1 MAQTVRIDIPIKTI
15 DKTEPG
21 LSNVTKKLDKMS
33 NAMKKAGESV
43 DRTREKIS
51 KFDKSAEK
59 TQRNLE
65 KWAKDKYKILLEVE
79 ERITPVL
86 GALGSSIRNLTGKT
100 WHVTMKAVDLVSSP
114 VRGIL
119 SILRNAVSQMGEAAS
134 VAGTLQ
140 YSIEGAALSLGRMAN
155 AGEKNYNKLTKAI
168 KNAAGASAEMDK
180 MMTGGLTGAVAQ
192 LKGALERAK
201 RSLGETLRSGLSG
214 GISTLLGIDVS
225 GMQNEFASIGTS
237 FAAGFMKGFDF
248 EAISTPLYEGF
259 NKMLGNVSKML
270 SGGESSEVSSFDS
283 VMEVAENA
291 STLIDLVS
299 GGIDL
304 GEKLFGPRD
313 TADGEP
319 LIRTI
324 IGSAD
329 AGTGILGFGT
339 KIATKLGA
347 GSLAGGGTLSAG
359 ALSGIGLGS
368 VAGGVAGV
376 AGLVHG
382 AMDLYEGFTT
392 DDKEK
397 AEAYTKAGAVE
408 MIGVGS
414 GAIAGAAIGSVV
426 PVLGTAAG
434 ALIGAG
440 VGAIGSWIAGDKIKE
455 DYEKEE
461 AERQKAL
468 INQQKSYDV
477 LGMDID
483 DVKFKTEELNE
494 ALHDSE
500 TSTEEFAKMYQE
512 ALGDDL
518 KKHFGEV
525 TLSLKEIQNIA
536 DKVVLDKEAKS
547 IQRYSQAAGK
557 ASSSQANLNSSSSEL
572 DKQNWKV
579 SFGMKLDEAE
589 REEYRTAIDN
599 FVEDARTYLE
609 DTHYQATMSVELL
622 LGKEGSQDITS
633 GFDQTYTCLETK
645 INELTEKL
653 REKRE
658 AALADG
664 VIDKKEQK
672 EISGIQDRISSVT
685 NKVSDANERASMNAL
700 KAKFTSG
707 NMDASSFG
715 SLQQELAA
723 RTQSTSQEYFNAM
736 QSSFASLELAKGDM
750 SDEEYQEKYKEI
762 QDAYKEKI
770 GALSDRTV
778 NFQFDVLKDS
788 YGNELEGILPEM
800 EGTTTEKMKQAMD
813 NAFMVKPDTSLWK
826 NEDIVKWF
834 GLEDMEEESRGN
846 LISIIRGIAESV
858 PEDQRKTAEERFQDT
873 IPTVDQIKKNIDFTK
888 ISRLELNKMNGFTL
902 PEFSIPRWGESFDLT
917 KPVLAGNEADYDQ
930 RSTEYAESI
939 HRFLENSKD
948 KNRVQSFLRDYMSG
962 PVSEVDGE
970 KAEAVQSA
978 EKENG
983 YGVVTSVSENITNS
997 ADVLRGALD
1006 NTITEAASTPF
1017 SPEVTVSPNYR
1028 VTPFDSNLF
1037 LGKEAKSE
1045 NKKGFESEDKNP
1057 AKKGFSA
1064 QNNKENPPIEKNASG
1079 GFATGKQLS
1088 WLAEEGYGE
1097 WIIPTNPS
1105 RRSRALELYKQAGRS
1120 LGVGEHADGGFASP
1134 YGEAYEKSGSGSDS
1148 NEANTPYASRKGDHG
1163 SEKNT
1168 TIELNVSVNPEFTVN
1183 GAEGQNSEDVVGV
1196 IRRHIRELADELGGE
1211 IASQLEASFSNRP
1224 LKEA

>member
-33 NAMKKAGESV
+33 SAMKKAGESV

-51 KFDKSAEK
+51 RFDKSAEK

-86 GALGSSIRNLTGKT
+86 GALGSSIMNLTGKT

-119 SILRNAVSQMGEAAS
+119 GLLRNAVSQMGEAAS
-134 VAGTLQ
+134 AAGTLQ
-140 YSIEGAALSLGRMAN
+140 YSIEDAALSLGRMAN
-155 AGEKNYNKLTKAI
+155 AGEKDYNKLTKAI
-168 KNAAGASAEMDK
+168 KNAAGASSEMDK
-180 MMTGGLTGAVAQ
+180 MMSGGLTGAVAQ
-192 LKGALERAK
+192 LKSALERAK

-214 GISTLLGIDVS
+214 GISNLLGIDVS
-225 GMQNEFASIGTS
+225 SMQNEFAGIGAA
-237 FAAGFMKGFDF
+237 FATGFTKGFDI
-248 EAISTPLYEGF
+248 EAISAPLYEGF
-259 NKMLGNVSKML
+259 NKMLGNVSKMF
-270 SGGESSEVSSFDS
+270 SGGKVSGTSSNSILGLAKEVSP
-283 VMEVAENA
+283 
-291 STLIDLVS
+291 LISAIS
-299 GGIDL
+299 GGINIA
-304 GEKLFGPRD
+304 KS
-313 TADGEP
+313 
-319 LIRTI
+319 
-324 IGSAD
+324 IGSA
-329 AGTGILGFGT
+329 AKGTGILGSGAMAA
-339 KIATKLGA
+339 INLGA
-347 GSLAGGGTLSAG
+347 GNLPGNASLSAG

-368 VAGGVAGV
+368 VAGGVAGA

-382 AMDLYEGFTT
+382 AMDLYEGFTS
-392 DDKEK
+392 DNSEK

-414 GAIAGAAIGSVV
+414 GALAGAAIGSVV
-426 PVLGTAAG
+426 PVVGTAAG

-440 VGAIGSWIAGDKIKE
+440 IGAIGSWIAGNKIKD
-455 DYEKEE
+455 DYEEEE

-477 LGMDID
+477 LGMNID
-483 DVKFKTEELNE
+483 DVKFKTKELNE

-518 KKHFGEV
+518 KQHFGEV

-536 DKVVLDKEAKS
+536 DKVVLDKDAKS
-547 IQRYSQAAGK
+547 VQRYSEAASK
-557 ASSSQANLNSSSSEL
+557 TSSSQTNLNSSSSEL
-572 DKQNWKV
+572 VKQNWKV

-589 REEYRTAIDN
+589 REEYRTAVDN

-622 LGKEGSQDITS
+622 LGKEGGQDIIS
-633 GFDQTYTCLETK
+633 GFDQTYASLETK
-645 INELTEKL
+645 LSELAEKL

-664 VIDKKEQK
+664 VIDEKEQK
-672 EISGIQDRISSVT
+672 ELSEIQDNISSVT
-685 NKVSDANERASMNAL
+685 NKVSQANEKASMNTL
-700 KAKFTSG
+700 KTKFMSG
-707 NMDASSFG
+707 NMDASSFS

-723 RTQSTSQEYFNAM
+723 RTQSTSQEYSNAM

-770 GALSDRTV
+770 DALSDRTV
-778 NFQFDVLKDS
+778 DFQFDVLKDS
-788 YGNELEGILPEM
+788 YGNELEGILPNL
-800 EGTTTEKMKQAMD
+800 EGTTTDKLKQAMD
-813 NAFMVKPDTSLWK
+813 NAFMVQPDASLWK

-834 GLEDMEEESRGN
+834 GLEDIEGGSLGN
-846 LISIIRGIAESV
+846 IISIIQGIAGSV
-858 PEDQRKTAEERFQDT
+858 PEDQRKAAEERFQDT

-888 ISRLELNKMNGFTL
+888 ISGLELNKMNGFTL
-902 PEFSIPRWGESFDLT
+902 PEFAIPRFGESFDLR
-917 KPVLAGNEADYDQ
+917 KPVLTGNEADYDQ

-939 HRFLENSKD
+939 HRALENSKD
-948 KNRVQSFLRDYMSG
+948 EKHVQSFVEDYMSG
-962 PVSEVDGE
+962 PISEVDGE
-970 KAEAVQSA
+970 KAETVQSL

-983 YGVVTSVSENITNS
+983 YNWAASASESITNS
-997 ADVLRGALD
+997 SDQLKEAME
-1006 NTITEAASTPF
+1006 NTITTATSTPF

-1028 VTPFDSNLF
+1028 VTPFDTSL
-1037 LGKEAKSE
+1037 LRGKGAEPD
-1045 NKKGFESEDKNP
+1045 KKGFESEDKDP
-1057 AKKGFSA
+1057 VKKGFPVD
-1064 QNNKENPPIEKNASG
+1064 NNKENPPAKKNASG
-1079 GFATGKQLS
+1079 GFAAGKQLS

-1120 LGVGEHADGGFASP
+1120 LGVGEHAEGGFASP
-1134 YGEAYEKSGSGSDS
+1134 YGAAYGMSEPGSELTEGNS
-1148 NEANTPYASRKGDHG
+1148 PYASRKGDNS

>member
-33 NAMKKAGESV
+33 SAMKKAGESV

-51 KFDKSAEK
+51 RFDKSAEK

-86 GALGSSIRNLTGKT
+86 GALGSSIMNLTGKT

-119 SILRNAVSQMGEAAS
+119 GLLRNAVSQMGEAAS
-134 VAGTLQ
+134 AAGTLQ

-168 KNAAGASAEMDK
+168 KNAAGASSEMDK
-180 MMTGGLTGAVAQ
+180 MMSGGLTGAVAQ
-192 LKGALERAK
+192 LKSALERAK

-214 GISTLLGIDVS
+214 GISNLLGIDVS
-225 GMQNEFASIGTS
+225 SMQNEFAGIGAA
-237 FAAGFMKGFDF
+237 FATGFTKGFDI
-248 EAISTPLYEGF
+248 EAISAPLYEGF
-259 NKMLGNVSKML
+259 NKMLGNVSKMF
-270 SGGESSEVSSFDS
+270 SGGKVSGTSFNSILGLAKEVSP
-283 VMEVAENA
+283 
-291 STLIDLVS
+291 LIGVIS
-299 GGIDL
+299 GGINIA
-304 GEKLFGPRD
+304 KS
-313 TADGEP
+313 
-319 LIRTI
+319 
-324 IGSAD
+324 IGSA
-329 AGTGILGFGT
+329 AKGTGNLPGN
-339 KIATKLGA
+339 A
-347 GSLAGGGTLSAG
+347 SLSAG

-368 VAGGVAGV
+368 VAGGVAG
-376 AGLVHG
+376 ATGLVHG

-392 DDKEK
+392 DNEEK
-397 AEAYTKAGAVE
+397 AKAYKLAGAVE
-408 MIGVGS
+408 VGGTLA
-414 GAIAGAAIGSVV
+414 GAGAGAAAGAAIGSIFGGVGAV
-426 PVLGTAAG
+426 PG

-440 VGAIGSWIAGDKIKE
+440 IGAIGSWIAGDKIKE
-455 DYEKEE
+455 EYEKEE
-461 AERQKAL
+461 AERLFNQKKA
-468 INQQKSYDV
+468 YDV

-483 DVKFKTEELNE
+483 DVKFKTKELNE

-518 KKHFGEV
+518 KQHFGEV

-536 DKVVLDKEAKS
+536 DKVVLNKDAKS
-547 IQRYSQAAGK
+547 IQRYSEAASK
-557 ASSSQANLNSSSSEL
+557 TSLSQTNLNSSSSEL

-589 REEYRTAIDN
+589 REEYRTAVDN

-609 DTHYQATMSVELL
+609 NTHYQATMSVELL
-622 LGKEGSQDITS
+622 LEKEGSQDIIS
-633 GFDQTYTCLETK
+633 GFDQTYTNLETK
-645 INELTEKL
+645 LNELAEKL
-653 REKRE
+653 RKKRE

-664 VIDKKEQK
+664 VIDEKEQK
-672 EISGIQDRISSVT
+672 ELSEIQDSISSVT
-685 NKVSDANERASMNAL
+685 DKVSQANEKASMNTL
-700 KAKFTSG
+700 KTKFMSG
-707 NMDASSFG
+707 NMDASSFS

-723 RTQSTSQEYFNAM
+723 RTQSTSQEYSNAM

-770 GALSDRTV
+770 DALTGRTV
-778 NFQFDVLKDS
+778 DFQFDVLKDS
-788 YGNELEGILPEM
+788 YGNKLEGVLPEL
-800 EGTTTEKMKQAMD
+800 EGTTTEKLKQAMD
-813 NAFMVKPDTSLWK
+813 NAFVFEPDASLWK

-834 GLEDMEEESRGN
+834 GLEDIEGESKDN
-846 LISIIRGIAESV
+846 IISIIKGIAKSV
-858 PEDQRKTAEERFQDT
+858 PEDQKKTIEEKFKNT
-873 IPTVDQIKKNIDFTK
+873 IPSVEEITKHLDFTQ
-888 ISRLELNKMNGFTL
+888 ISTDEWYKMRGVET
-902 PEFSIPRWGESFDLT
+902 PKCAYVKPGETYDINAPLLT
-917 KPVLAGNEADYDQ
+917 GEEENYQERTVK
-930 RSTEYAESI
+930 YAEM
-939 HRFLENSKD
+939 LYKDLNENMDPEQVQKFIKD
-948 KNRVQSFLRDYMSG
+948 YISG
-962 PVSEVDGE
+962 PTAEVDGE
-970 KAEAVQSA
+970 KAETVQSL

-983 YGVVTSVSENITNS
+983 YNWAASASESITNS
-997 ADVLRGALD
+997 SDQLKEAME
-1006 NTITEAASTPF
+1006 NTITTATSTPF

-1028 VTPFDSNLF
+1028 VTPFDTSL
-1037 LGKEAKSE
+1037 LRGKGAEPD
-1045 NKKGFESEDKNP
+1045 KKGFESEDKDLV
-1057 AKKGFSA
+1057 KKGFPVD
-1064 QNNKENPPIEKNASG
+1064 NNKENPSAKKNASG
-1079 GFATGKQLS
+1079 GFAAGKQLS

-1120 LGVGEHADGGFASP
+1120 LGVGEHAEGGFASP
-1134 YGEAYEKSGSGSDS
+1134 YGAAYEMSGSGLDTE
-1148 NEANTPYASRKGDHG
+1148 EANSPYASRKGDHS

>member
-21 LSNVTKKLDKMS
+21 LTNVTKKLDKMS
-33 NAMKKAGESV
+33 SAMKKAGESV

-86 GALGSSIRNLTGKT
+86 GALGSSIMNLTGKT

-119 SILRNAVSQMGEAAS
+119 SILRNAVSQMEEAAS
-134 VAGTLQ
+134 AAGTLQ
-140 YSIEGAALSLGRMAN
+140 YSIEGAALSLGQMAN
-155 AGEKNYNKLTKAI
+155 AGVKDYNKLTKAI
-168 KNAAGASAEMDK
+168 KNAAGASSEMDK
-180 MMTGGLTGAVAQ
+180 MMSGGLTGAVAQ
-192 LKGALERAK
+192 LKSALEKAK
-201 RSLGETLRSGLSG
+201 RSLGETLKSGLSG
-214 GISTLLGIDVS
+214 GISNLLGIDVS
-225 GMQNEFASIGTS
+225 GMQNEFTSIGAS
-237 FAAGFMKGFDF
+237 FAAGFTKGFDI

-259 NKMLGNVSKML
+259 NKILGNVTKMF
-270 SGGESSEVSSFDS
+270 SGGKVSGTSSNSILKMVGEVTPLISS
-283 VMEVAENA
+283 
-291 STLIDLVS
+291 IS
-299 GGIDL
+299 GGINIAKSI
-304 GEKLFGPRD
+304 GSAAKG
-313 TADGEP
+313 TG
-319 LIRTI
+319 I
-324 IGSAD
+324 IGSGALAAID
-329 AGTGILGFGT
+329 
-339 KIATKLGA
+339 LGA
-347 GSLAGGGTLSAG
+347 GNLPGNASLSAG

-368 VAGGVAGV
+368 VAGGVAGA

-382 AMDLYEGFTT
+382 AMDLYEGFTS
-392 DDKEK
+392 DNSEK

-414 GAIAGAAIGSVV
+414 GALAGAAIGSVV

-440 VGAIGSWIAGDKIKE
+440 IGAIGSWIAGDKIKE

-468 INQQKSYDV
+468 MNQQKSYDV

-483 DVKFKTEELNE
+483 DVKFKTKELNE

-512 ALGDDL
+512 ALGDNL
-518 KKHFGEV
+518 KQHFGEV
-525 TLSLKEIQNIA
+525 TLSLKEIQSIA
-536 DKVVLDKEAKS
+536 DKVVLDKDAKNIQKYSEAAD
-547 IQRYSQAAGK
+547 R

-579 SFGMKLDEAE
+579 SLGMKLDEAE

-609 DTHYQATMSVELL
+609 DSHYQATMSVELL
-622 LGKEGSQDITS
+622 LEEKGSRDIT
-633 GFDQTYTCLETK
+633 GVFDQTYTRLEAK
-645 INELTEKL
+645 LNELTEKL

-664 VIDKKEQK
+664 VIDEKEQK
-672 EISGIQDRISSVT
+672 ELSEIQDNISSAT
-685 NKVSDANERASMNAL
+685 NKVSKANEEASMNTL
-700 KAKFTSG
+700 KTKFMSG

-723 RTQSTSQEYFNAM
+723 RTQSTSQEYSNAM

-770 GALSDRTV
+770 DALSDRTV
-778 NFQFDVLKDS
+778 DFQFDVLKDS
-788 YGNELEGILPEM
+788 YGNELEGILPNL
-800 EGTTTEKMKQAMD
+800 EGTTTDKLKQAMD
-813 NAFMVKPDTSLWK
+813 NAFMVEPDVLQWK
-826 NEDIVKWF
+826 NEDITKWF
-834 GLEDMEEESRGN
+834 GLEDLEGESRGN
-846 LISIIRGIAESV
+846 IISMIQGIAGAV
-858 PEDQRKTAEERFQDT
+858 PEDQKKTIEEKFKNT
-873 IPTVDQIKKNIDFTK
+873 IPSVEEITKHLDFTQ
-888 ISRLELNKMNGFTL
+888 ISKDEWCKMRGVETPKYAYVN
-902 PEFSIPRWGESFDLT
+902 PGETYDINAPLLT
-917 KPVLAGNEADYDQ
+917 GEEENYQE
-930 RSTEYAESI
+930 RSVKYAEM
-939 HRFLENSKD
+939 LYKDLNENMD
-948 KNRVQSFLRDYMSG
+948 PEQVQKFIKDYMSG
-962 PVSEVDGE
+962 PISEVDGE
-970 KAEAVQSA
+970 KAEAVQSL

-983 YGVVTSVSENITNS
+983 YSLVTSASENGTNS
-997 ADVLRGALD
+997 AEALRETLE
-1006 NTITEAASTPF
+1006 NTITTATSTPF

-1028 VTPFDSNLF
+1028 VTPFDSNSF
-1037 LGKEAKSE
+1037 FGKEAKSD
-1045 NKKGFESEDKNP
+1045 KKGFESEEKDPVKKGFPVNNNEENPP
-1057 AKKGFSA
+1057 AKKH
-1064 QNNKENPPIEKNASG
+1064 ASG
-1079 GFATGKQLS
+1079 GFAAGKQLS

-1120 LGVGEHADGGFASP
+1120 LCVGEHADGGFASP
-1134 YGEAYEKSGSGSDS
+1134 YGMSEPGSDLTEGNS
-1148 NEANTPYASRKGDHG
+1148 PYASHKGDNTSG
-1163 SEKNT
+1163 KNT
-1168 TIELNVSVNPEFTVN
+1168 TIELNVSVNPEMTVN

>member
-33 NAMKKAGESV
+33 SAMKKAGESV

-51 KFDKSAEK
+51 RFDKSAEK

-86 GALGSSIRNLTGKT
+86 GALGSSIMNLTGKT

-119 SILRNAVSQMGEAAS
+119 GILRNAVSQMGEAAS
-134 VAGTLQ
+134 VAGSLQ

-155 AGEKNYNKLTKAI
+155 AGEKDYNKLTKAI
-168 KNAAGASAEMDK
+168 KNAAGASSEMDK
-180 MMTGGLTGAVAQ
+180 MMSGGLTGAVAQ
-192 LKGALERAK
+192 LKGTLERAK
-201 RSLGETLRSGLSG
+201 RSLGETLKSGLSG
-214 GISTLLGIDVS
+214 GISNLLGINVS
-225 GMQNEFASIGTS
+225 GMQNEFAGIGAS

-259 NKMLGNVSKML
+259 NKILGNVSKML
-270 SGGESSEVSSFDS
+270 PANEASGSSSNSVLKQVKEVTPLISS
-283 VMEVAENA
+283 
-291 STLIDLVS
+291 IS
-299 GGIDL
+299 GGINIAKAL
-304 GEKLFGPRD
+304 
-313 TADGEP
+313 
-319 LIRTI
+319 
-324 IGSAD
+324 GSAVKGD
-329 AGTGILGFGT
+329 GILGKIGKKVLGSAGQGTGILGFGANT
-339 KIATKLGA
+339 AINLGA
-347 GSLAGGGTLSAG
+347 GNLPGNASLSVG
-359 ALSGIGLGS
+359 ALSGVGLGS

-382 AMDLYEGFTT
+382 AMDLYEGFTS
-392 DDKEK
+392 DNSEK

-414 GAIAGAAIGSVV
+414 GALAGAAIGSVV
-426 PVLGTAAG
+426 PVVGTAAG

-440 VGAIGSWIAGDKIKE
+440 VGAIGSWIAGNKIKD
-455 DYEKEE
+455 DYEEEE

-483 DVKFKTEELNE
+483 DVKFKTKELNE

-518 KKHFGEV
+518 KQHFGEV
-525 TLSLKEIQNIA
+525 TFSLEEIQNIA
-536 DKVVLDKEAKS
+536 DKVVLNKDAKNIQKYSEAASKT
-547 IQRYSQAAGK
+547 
-557 ASSSQANLNSSSSEL
+557 SSSQTNLNSSSSEL

-589 REEYRTAIDN
+589 REEYRTAVDN

-609 DTHYQATMSVELL
+609 DSHYQATMSVELL
-622 LGKEGSQDITS
+622 LGKEGSQDIT
-633 GFDQTYTCLETK
+633 GVFDQTYTSLEAEL
-645 INELTEKL
+645 NELAEKL
-653 REKRE
+653 RKKRE

-664 VIDKKEQK
+664 VIDEKEQK

-700 KAKFTSG
+700 KTKFMSG
-707 NMDASSFG
+707 NMDASSFS

-723 RTQSTSQEYFNAM
+723 RTQSTTQEYYGAM
-736 QSSFASLELAKGDM
+736 QNSFASLELAKGDM

-770 GALSDRTV
+770 DALSDRTV
-778 NFQFDVLKDS
+778 DFQFDVVKDS
-788 YGNELEGILPEM
+788 YGNELEGILPEL
-800 EGTTTEKMKQAMD
+800 EGTTTDKLKQAMD
-813 NAFMVKPDTSLWK
+813 NAFMVKPNVSLWE
-826 NEDIVKWF
+826 NGDITKWF
-834 GLEDMEEESRGN
+834 GLEDVEEESRGN
-846 LISIIRGIAESV
+846 LISMIRGIAESV

-873 IPTVDQIKKNIDFTK
+873 IPTVDQIKKNINFTQ
-888 ISRLELNKMNGFTL
+888 ISGLELNKMNGFTL
-902 PEFSIPRWGESFDLT
+902 PEFSFPRWGESFDLT
-917 KPVLAGNEADYDQ
+917 KPVLTGNEADYDQ

-939 HRFLENSKD
+939 QRFLENSKD
-948 KNRVQSFLRDYMSG
+948 EKRIQSFVKDYMSG
-962 PVSEVDGE
+962 PVAEVDGE

-983 YGVVTSVSENITNS
+983 YRVVTSDSENFANS
-997 ADVLRGALD
+997 TDEVRGTLE
-1006 NTITEAASTPF
+1006 NTITTAAATPF
-1017 SPEVTVSPNYR
+1017 SPDVTVSPNYH
-1028 VTPFDSNLF
+1028 VTPFDSNQF
-1037 LGKEAKSE
+1037 FGKEAKSD
-1045 NKKGFESEDKNP
+1045 KKGFESDDKDLS
-1057 AKKGFSA
+1057 KKGFPVD
-1064 QNNKENPPIEKNASG
+1064 NNKENLPAKKNASG

-1134 YGEAYEKSGSGSDS
+1134 YGEGYEMSASGSDS
-1148 NEANTPYASRKGDHG
+1148 NETNAPYASRKGDNG
-1163 SEKNT
+1163 SENNT

-1183 GAEGQNSEDVVGV
+1183 GAEGKNSEDVVGV